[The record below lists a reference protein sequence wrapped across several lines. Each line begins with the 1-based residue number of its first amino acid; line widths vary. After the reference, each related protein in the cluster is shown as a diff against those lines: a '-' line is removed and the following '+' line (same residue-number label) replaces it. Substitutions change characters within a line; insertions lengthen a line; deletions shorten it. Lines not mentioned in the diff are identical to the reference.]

1 MSDTLF
7 TSSRQSRQAWDA
19 AHIGV
24 SMRWTST
31 FKTHRTV
38 KMTDLKYPPLPSKY
52 TGLTPFYNS
61 SHRERDDDYRK
72 VLANFS
78 PRWRVIIC
86 KDNIQMILQ
95 RRSVSPPNTGT
106 WAGRKYCMTRKG
118 LTVACSRFE
127 LISQDDVERLFH
139 KFQEHQLCTSAWE
152 R

>member
-38 KMTDLKYPPLPSKY
+38 KMTDLKYPLLPSKY

-118 LTVACSRFE
+118 LTVACSMFGRLSQHNLEE
-127 LISQDDVERLFH
+127 LFNKFTAHQFDTSKLER
-139 KFQEHQLCTSAWE
+139 
-152 R
+152 